1 MLIKIT
7 TAQTKEKKRMKYS
20 TNSETA
26 VFKESLKISKTA
38 AGE

>member
-7 TAQTKEKKRMKYS
+7 TPQTNEKNKIKYS
-20 TNSETA
+20 TNSEIA
-26 VFKESLKISKTA
+26 VFKESLNKSKTA

>member
-7 TAQTKEKKRMKYS
+7 TAHIKEKNKMKYS

-26 VFKESLKISKTA
+26 VFNESLKISKTA